1 MIHNFELQ
9 TKPLTDWEKGVLLPA
24 MVKELAQHRSR
35 ANAIKSDHLAERMKL
50 ATGQKPNGARI
61 RKVVNAIRIGG
72 YLRCLSATS
81 DGYYVAV
88 NRDEIADCVLS
99 LQQRAGQIWSVAE
112 ALKIQMDATFPTNPQ
127 QTINFEQ

>member
-1 MIHNFELQ
+1 MIHTFELQ
-9 TKPLTDWEKGVLLPA
+9 TKPLTEWEKGVLLPA

-35 ANAIKSDHLAERMKL
+35 GNAIKSDHLAECMKL

-61 RKVVNAIRIGG
+61 RKVINAIRIGG
-72 YLRCLSATS
+72 YIRCLSATS

-112 ALKIQMDATFPTNPQ
+112 SLKMQMDATFPTNPQ
-127 QTINFEQ
+127 QTIKFD